1 MTGHWRILSYVS
13 DESQKNRTN
22 RKRIAKGYQRDDRRI
37 GNGCQKESR
46 KTNFLEGKIFRRILR
61 FFNVLVIISL
71 SDEEKI
77 IFFQLWNDI
86 SIT

>member
-1 MTGHWRILSYVS
+1 MLATKAKKTT
-13 DESQKNRTN
+13 EP
-22 RKRIAKGYQRDDRRI
+22 IAKGYQRDDRRI

-46 KTNFLEGKIFRRILR
+46 KTNLLEGKIFRRILR